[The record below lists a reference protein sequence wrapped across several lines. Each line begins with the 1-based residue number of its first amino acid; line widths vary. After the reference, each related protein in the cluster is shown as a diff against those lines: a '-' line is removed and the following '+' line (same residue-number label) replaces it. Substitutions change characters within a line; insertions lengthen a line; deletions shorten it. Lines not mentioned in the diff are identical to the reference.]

1 MPQTSPNWRQAYNE
15 RTKGA
20 VSVIAARNCATGTA
34 TATARAS
41 ATATA
46 TATVRRRTATLT
58 TAEMTVRAG
67 DVGGPSSVQR
77 RQFLRST
84 RTRTASWLDLL
95 PALLVLGFGMQL
107 VTCSEAKPQPQP
119 QPQPHAGAEPEPGPA
134 MGQVQAE
141 AQPPTPTQTRTQL
154 MPAPRSTLSDR
165 PMTTHNDLITT
176 ARNLTTAKKQT
187 TEYEAAS
194 TSLSERE
201 TSTAVARGMSS
212 AAAAAAAG
220 TAVAEGAA
228 PGVETMEATKS
239 AQIGLTTR
247 PAEEQV
253 LEQIA
258 TAATEAAATTTAAA
272 AATTAAAAV
281 AAEERTTETT
291 TAAATATAAML
302 ISTIYPASTE
312 TDGHN
317 SIETVPAEN
326 QKKESENQALGRAE
340 LPAEDDERNSL
351 MPLPLP
357 HPGGADSLTKGFS
370 IPTFLPPFPVF
381 AAADLPAYR
390 AAADAA
396 AAAAAAI
403 EEATKAAAAAA
414 AAAASSEAATLSPE
428 EQRRRMFDEQHSFLA
443 AHRAA
448 LDGDGQVV
456 RRNLTMP
463 VLNITAQMGNHAYMP
478 CQIHRLSDK
487 PVSWVRMRDNH
498 IISVDETTFIA
509 DERFQSIFQEDHDYT
524 WSLQIKY
531 VVPDD
536 AGGYECQMATEPK
549 LSAKVHLEIV
559 TPKTELIGDQ
569 SRFVKAGSKV
579 ALHCIVRGTLDPPK
593 YIIWFR
599 GQKKVSESDERTGWY
614 TQLDRNIFGT
624 VGDNQNTIGSLII
637 PVVRKED
644 SGNYTCQ
651 PSNSVS
657 VSVDLHVLSGEYSA
671 SAIMSTASVSWTKTR
686 TSTSGRGTSQ
696 LMLWMLGL
704 LGLLGALQG
713 PLHTPQTT

>member
-34 TATARAS
+34 TATAS
-41 ATATA
+41 ATASATA

-119 QPQPHAGAEPEPGPA
+119 QPRAGAEPEPGPA

-141 AQPPTPTQTRTQL
+141 AQPPTQTRTQL

-194 TSLSERE
+194 TSLSEGE

-212 AAAAAAAG
+212 AAAAG
-220 TAVAEGAA
+220 TALAEGAA
-228 PGVETMEATKS
+228 PGVETMGATKS

-253 LEQIA
+253 LEQIEKAAQPA
-258 TAATEAAATTTAAA
+258 TAATEAAATTTAAV
-272 AATTAAAAV
+272 AV

-291 TAAATATAAML
+291 TAAATATATATAAML

-326 QKKESENQALGRAE
+326 QKKESENPALGRAE

-351 MPLPLP
+351 LPLPLL

-428 EQRRRMFDEQHSFLA
+428 EQRRRMFDEQHSYLA

-448 LDGDGQVV
+448 LDGDGQAV

-686 TSTSGRGTSQ
+686 TSTSGRSTSQ

>member
-1 MPQTSPNWRQAYNE
+1 MPQTSPNWRHADNE

-20 VSVIAARNCATGTA
+20 VSVIAARNCATGSA
-34 TATARAS
+34 TATAA

-46 TATVRRRTATLT
+46 TAPVRRRTSTLT

-67 DVGGPSSVQR
+67 DVGGPSSGQR

-119 QPQPHAGAEPEPGPA
+119 QPGVQAGVQPGPA
-134 MGQVQAE
+134 MGQVQLG
-141 AQPPTPTQTRTQL
+141 RTQL
-154 MPAPRSTLSDR
+154 MAAPRSTLPDR
-165 PMTTHNDLITT
+165 PMTTQNDLITT
-176 ARNLTTAKKQT
+176 ASNLTTAKKQT
-187 TEYEAAS
+187 TETEAAS

-212 AAAAAAAG
+212 AVPAG
-220 TAVAEGAA
+220 TAVAEEAA
-228 PGVETMEATKS
+228 VGVETIGATKS

-247 PAEEQV
+247 PTEEQA
-253 LEQIA
+253 LEQIEKAAQTA
-258 TAATEAAATTTAAA
+258 TAAAETETASAMAATAA
-272 AATTAAAAV
+272 
-281 AAEERTTETT
+281 AAEERTTATT
-291 TAAATATAAML
+291 TAGATAAML

-317 SIETVPAEN
+317 SIETLPAES
-326 QKKESENQALGRAE
+326 QRKELENRALDRAQLE
-340 LPAEDDERNSL
+340 LPAEDDEKNSL
-351 MPLPLP
+351 VALSLP
-357 HPGGADSLTKGFS
+357 HPGAADSLTKGFS

-403 EEATKAAAAAA
+403 EEATKAAADAA
-414 AAAASSEAATLSPE
+414 AAAASAEAATLSPE
-428 EQRRRMFDEQHSFLA
+428 EQRRRMFDEQHSYLA

-448 LDGDGQVV
+448 LAGDGQAV

-549 LSAKVHLEIV
+549 LSAKVNLEIV

-671 SAIMSTASVSWTKTR
+671 SAIMSTASASWTN
-686 TSTSGRGTSQ
+686 TSGRSTSQ

-713 PLHTPQTT
+713 PLHTPQT